1 MAVLSDSYELSCR
14 TCSHYKLGQNIEKL
28 GGPCPSLS
36 VDVDVMITSIL
47 DVVQGKTPSSVIS
60 PLPRQRSGEASSCPS
75 YAAILQGPN

>member
-1 MAVLSDSYELSCR
+1 MAVLSDSYELACR
-14 TCSHYKLGQNIEKL
+14 TCTHYKRGQNIEKL

-60 PLPRQRSGEASSCPS
+60 PLPRHRSGEATSCPS
-75 YAAILQGPN
+75 YDAVSQEPN